1 MISAQD
7 LVKSVELDG
16 VSYTIAMAPA
26 DKQRAVMFR
35 LGKYGLEPAIRQ
47 MALAQV
53 GAQSVEAI
61 MLGIMGTMMYRIPEE
76 DFNFILDTILYKVRR
91 AGDQNPVTIND
102 FTGRMQDYTRLAI
115 LALGVNFADF
125 SNFLT
130 LFQKSIV
137 EEPAG
142 EKEAP
147 QQPET
152 STQPST
158 GFSGDPA

>member
-1 MISAQD
+1 MNAAD
-7 LVKSVELDG
+7 LIKTVELDG

-26 DKQRAVMFR
+26 EKQRAVMFR

-53 GAQSVEAI
+53 GAQSTEAI
-61 MLGIMGTMMYRIPEE
+61 ILGIMGTMMYRIPEE
-76 DFNFILDTILYKVRR
+76 DFNFILDTILYKVRKN
-91 AGDQNPVTIND
+91 GDANPVTIAD

-125 SNFLT
+125 SSFLT
-130 LFQKSIV
+130 LFRKSTV
-137 EEPAG
+137 TEPG
-142 EKEAP
+142 DQEQTSEN
-147 QQPET
+147 

-158 GFSGDPA
+158 GTSGDSASA

>member
-16 VSYTIAMAPA
+16 ISYTIAMAPA

-142 EKEAP
+142 EKEAQ